1 MTIKTRILLLVL
13 LAVVSL
19 LYVVSTRF
27 VAESQERSGKLA
39 LLARMEMA
47 ANLSSLVH
55 ELQKERGISAGYLA
69 SQSKPNMVLLDAQRV
84 ITDQAKSR
92 LDGNAIQSLGNLAK
106 LAEAREMISRRQ
118 AAPVDS
124 FDYYTL
130 AIVEI
135 LDQIAALAKDS
146 NAPILKNDLFAH
158 AHLMYAKE
166 YLGEIRASLN
176 ESLSLGIIDKE
187 RVAMVSRQLG
197 LHQHHSRR
205 FLRDAAPDIADAFRD
220 VLAQPRV
227 RATFEIIQSALSER
241 GAGGIT
247 AEEWFATASYAID
260 QLREVESQSMTHL
273 RQQLKGEIA
282 AAERRFLI
290 DAAATLGVSLILMLL
305 AGSAALRLLRALKVL
320 ITSIEHTIQTRDF
333 AHRIQ
338 LGGKDEMGVISY
350 NFNELLAIAE
360 RLIKEKDYLASTDSL
375 TGAYNRYKF
384 TQLFAVELQHEL
396 RYGGGLALIM
406 FDIDN
411 FKRVNDE
418 FGHKAG
424 DMVLKEITQLAHGL
438 IRATDVMTRWGGE
451 EFMILV
457 PRDGREAAVT
467 LAEKLRGAIEGHP
480 FPGVSKVTASFG
492 VGAYMPGDTLD
503 SLCARVDKALYRA
516 KHEGRNRVCV
526 ELTEAKSTQ
535 ILDGSSIMA
544 K

>member
-13 LAVVSL
+13 LAVSSL
-19 LYVVSTRF
+19 LYVASTRF
-27 VAESQERSGKLA
+27 MTESQERSGKLA
-39 LLARMEMA
+39 LLAKMDTAE
-47 ANLSSLVH
+47 NLSGLVH

-69 SQSKPNMVLLDAQRV
+69 GQSKASAVLLDTQRA
-84 ITDQAKSR
+84 TTSQAMSR
-92 LDGNAIQSLGNLAK
+92 LDGNAVKNLESMAK
-106 LAEAREMISRRQ
+106 LTKVREGISRRQ
-118 AAPVDS
+118 ITPADS
-124 FDYYTL
+124 FGYYTL

-135 LDQIAALAKDS
+135 LDQIATLAKES

-158 AHLMYAKE
+158 AHLLYAKE

-176 ESLSLGIIDKE
+176 ESLSLGTIDKE

-205 FLRDAAPDIADAFRD
+205 FLRDAAPDIADAFRA

-227 RATFEIIQSALSER
+227 QATFEIIQSALSER
-241 GAGGIT
+241 GSGGIT
-247 AEEWFATASYAID
+247 AEEWFATATYAID
-260 QLREVESQSMTHL
+260 QLREVENQSMTRL

-290 DAAATLGVSLILMLL
+290 DAIATLGISLILILL
-305 AGSAALRLLRALKVL
+305 AGSATIRLLHALKVL

-350 NFNELLAIAE
+350 SFNELLDIAE
-360 RLIKEKDYLASTDSL
+360 KLIKEKDYLASTDSL

-424 DMVLKEITQLAHGL
+424 DMVLKEITQLVLGL

-451 EFMILV
+451 EFLILV

-467 LAEKLRGAIEGHP
+467 LAEKLRGAIEDHP

-492 VGAYMPGDTLD
+492 VGACMPGDTLE
-503 SLCARVDKALYRA
+503 SICARADEALYRA
-516 KHEGRNRVCV
+516 KHEGRNRVRI
-526 ELTEAKSTQ
+526 ELTEA
-535 ILDGSSIMA
+535 A
-544 K
+544 